1 MKVKVIEV
9 FRDKYTDQVYKLND
23 VLEVDENRRKEI
35 EVYVQDIVENKK
47 TQKKETKDSKK

>member
-47 TQKKETKDSKK
+47 DSKKGN